1 MTLPSAFIS
10 RGKPDYRVAW
20 VVAKAGSSETG
31 DMRRS
36 IEDPGVPE
44 NPRRRNM
51 QANRRKDTK
60 PELAVRSLLLAAGLR
75 YRCDLRLRVGRRGVR
90 PDIVFTRRR
99 VAVFIDGCF
108 WHCCP
113 EHGAIPKKNW
123 DYWDPKLARNRQ
135 RDAENTAAL
144 QSAGWLVI
152 RAWEHTPPED
162 IAAGVAA
169 VVASRT

>member
-1 MTLPSAFIS
+1 M
-10 RGKPDYRVAW
+10 
-20 VVAKAGSSETG
+20 KAGSSDTGQMSRSPEDAET
-31 DMRRS
+31 
-36 IEDPGVPE
+36 PE

-60 PELAVRSLLLAAGLR
+60 PELAVRSLLHAAGLR
-75 YRCDLRLRVGRRGVR
+75 YRCDLRLKVGQRGVR
-90 PDIVFTRRR
+90 PDIVFTRRM

-108 WHCCP
+108 WHSCP
-113 EHGAIPKKNW
+113 EHSAPPRKNA

-162 IAAGVAA
+162 IAAQVAA
-169 VVASRT
+169 VVVARP